1 MTQRVARPMKF
12 AAFISIIISMA
23 VIFAA
28 CQGAVGKAGD
38 SVTGATGP
46 TGPTGPP
53 GTPAVQNTPPAVK
66 AGKTLA
72 TQHFALIGAELD
84 GTLITGAVTGA
95 KVLGEIKLSDYF
107 EDAEGVLN
115 LIYSVA
121 ELSAAD
127 KTIVE
132 VYLTNMDPEPN
143 SDGTGFV
150 TGTDNVAL
158 TTSMAA
164 VMGDAY
170 LAIKALKAGSAMVTV
185 TVKDG
190 LPGGVLMQDISVMV
204 RATNA
209 PPAVSAALDVDALE
223 AFDKTAADRLV
234 VGTPATVDLPA
245 MAFVDP
251 NGDTLTYEVVIG
263 GDNAD
268 DIAANKKIL
277 DAAIDSS
284 GDLVLTPKAPST
296 ATGDGSDAIP
306 VTIKATD
313 PYGASAMTGTPIDV
327 TVNRPPAHHT
337 YTSSDLSAPTGK
349 MATDK
354 AVLADLAV
362 TTFSIAST
370 TGSGNAATLLTL
382 GNHFTDADTEDNLA
396 DNNLVNGVCNFAT
409 DDTDS
414 KYATLTFN
422 TDRTEIEIVG
432 KAQGQLTVTVT
443 CEDTKKETLV
453 DSVTVTIIG

>member
-1 MTQRVARPMKF
+1 L
-12 AAFISIIISMA
+12 A
-23 VIFAA
+23 VIIGA

-127 KTIVE
+127 KTIME

-143 SDGTGFV
+143 SDDTGFV
-150 TGTDNVAL
+150 TGTNNVAL

-190 LPGGVLMQDISVMV
+190 LPGGVRMQDISVMV

-209 PPAVSAALDVDALE
+209 PPAVSAALDMDALE

-234 VGTPATVDLPA
+234 VGTPVTVDLPA

-337 YTSSDLSAPTGK
+337 YTSSNLPTPSDK
-349 MATDK
+349 MGTDK
-354 AVLADLAV
+354 VVLADLAV
-362 TTFSIAST
+362 TTFSVAST
-370 TGSGNAATLLTL
+370 TGDAATLLTL
-382 GNHFTDADTEDNLA
+382 GNHFTDADSEDDLD
-396 DNNLVNGVCNFAT
+396 DNNLANGVCNFAST
-409 DDTDS
+409 DTDS
-414 KYATLTFN
+414 TYATLAFN
-422 TDRTEIEIVG
+422 SGRTAIEIVG
-432 KAQGQLTVTVT
+432 KKQGELTVTVT
-443 CEDTKKETLV
+443 CEDTKKEKIE